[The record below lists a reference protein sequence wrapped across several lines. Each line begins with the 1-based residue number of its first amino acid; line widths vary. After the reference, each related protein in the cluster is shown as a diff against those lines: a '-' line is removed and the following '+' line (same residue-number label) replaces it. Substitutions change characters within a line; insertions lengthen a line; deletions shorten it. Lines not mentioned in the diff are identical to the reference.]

1 MSAKKGA
8 QSGMQSIPARGP
20 KPQKILVAEDET
32 SVREFLVR
40 GLSHAGYDVQGVP
53 DGIAAL
59 NALAESR
66 YDLMITDI
74 VMPHMDGISL
84 ALKVTEDHPETRIL
98 MITGYAAERQ
108 RAYNLDVLIHDVLG
122 KPFTLEE
129 ICLSVARSL
138 SNPLQTGA

>member
-1 MSAKKGA
+1 MTDSKGGR
-8 QSGMQSIPARGP
+8 QGMQPIPPRTP
-20 KPQKILVAEDET
+20 KGQRILIAEDET

-40 GLSHAGYDVQGVP
+40 GLSHAGYEVKGVV
-53 DGIAAL
+53 DGVAAL
-59 NALAESR
+59 DALAEAQ
-66 YDLMITDI
+66 YDLLITDI

-84 ALKVTEDHPETRIL
+84 ALKVTDDYPETRIL

-138 SNPLQTGA
+138 EKPLHAG

>member
-1 MSAKKGA
+1 MSVKKGVG
-8 QSGMQSIPARGP
+8 SGIQAIPSRAP
-20 KPQKILVAEDET
+20 KGQRILIAEDEA

-40 GLSHAGYDVQGVP
+40 GLTHAGYEVKGVT
-53 DGIAAL
+53 DGLAAL
-59 NALAESR
+59 NALSEAA

-84 ALKVTEDHPETRIL
+84 ALKVTEDYPDTRIL

-122 KPFTLEE
+122 KPFTLDE
-129 ICLSVARSL
+129 ICQSVARSL
-138 SNPLQTGA
+138 ETSEPA

>member
-1 MSAKKGA
+1 MTDKKGVRTGI
-8 QSGMQSIPARGP
+8 QPIPPRIP
-20 KPQKILVAEDET
+20 KAKRILIAEDET

-40 GLSHAGYDVQGVP
+40 GLTHAGYEVKGVV
-53 DGIAAL
+53 DGIGAL
-59 NALAESR
+59 NALAEAQF
-66 YDLMITDI
+66 DLLITDI

-84 ALKVTEDHPETRIL
+84 ALKVTDEYPATRIL

-129 ICLSVARSL
+129 ICMSVARSL
-138 SNPLQTGA
+138 DKPVHAS

>member
-1 MSAKKGA
+1 MIGKKGVRT
-8 QSGMQSIPARGP
+8 GMQPIPPRIP
-20 KPQKILVAEDET
+20 KAQRILIAEDET

-40 GLSHAGYDVQGVP
+40 GLTHAGYDVKGVV
-53 DGIAAL
+53 DGVSAL
-59 NALAESR
+59 DALAEGT
-66 YDLMITDI
+66 YDLLITDI

-84 ALKVTEDHPETRIL
+84 ALKVTEDHPDTRIL

-129 ICLSVARSL
+129 ICMSVARSL
-138 SNPLQTGA
+138 DKPVHAV